1 VQDAEVVA
9 AVVAGNQDGFAA
21 AYDQYAD
28 SLYAYCH
35 SMLSSSDG
43 AAGAV
48 RDVFLIATTQLS
60 RLRDPGKLG
69 PWLHAVAR
77 NECLRR
83 LNAAGMTSPPPKTA
97 GDGALLAIELPAA
110 LRGEVLKACAD
121 NTPAGRAD
129 RATVAHRAGTF
140 GPSGFPKAIGSPG
153 PQWWQ
158 QLRRRP
164 RVAAAVATMAIAAVA
179 GAVLTMT
186 TVGGSHRAQAS
197 TVANGSKIA
206 GGSHVASGA
215 PGASVRAGASPS
227 GHPQASP
234 GPGQPTPS
242 VTALGSIT
250 SPAGRGTVKPSATPS
265 RASASPSPSSVPS
278 PSSPSVSPSPST
290 SPPPAQGILQA
301 TPAKL
306 VLVSTS
312 GKAVSGTFLL
322 SAVDGPVRNW
332 SITVPA
338 AMAGK
343 VTVAPAKGSLGSGG
357 WSTITVTVTSKT
369 ALNTSLTIYPGKLT
383 VTVLLSIKR

>member
-35 SMLSSSDG
+35 SMLPSSDD

-48 RDVFLIATTQLS
+48 RDIFLIATSQLS

-97 GDGALLAIELPAA
+97 GGGDLLAIELPAA

-121 NTPAGRAD
+121 DTPAGRAD

-140 GPSGFPKAIGSPG
+140 GPSGFPKAIGSPA

-164 RVAAAVATMAIAAVA
+164 RVAVAVATMAIAAVA
-179 GAVLTMT
+179 GAVLAMT

-215 PGASVRAGASPS
+215 SGASVRAGASPS

-234 GPGQPTPS
+234 RPGQPTPS
-242 VTALGSIT
+242 VTALGSLT
-250 SPAGRGTVKPSATPS
+250 SPDQPGRPGNGPALRDTLQGVRVAVPVIGPIIFIAFSVALPLDLAVTGPGHPAGDAG
-265 RASASPSPSSVPS
+265 
-278 PSSPSVSPSPST
+278 
-290 SPPPAQGILQA
+290 QA
-301 TPAKL
+301 G
-306 VLVSTS
+306 VGVHQ
-312 GKAVSGTFLL
+312 
-322 SAVDGPVRNW
+322 R
-332 SITVPA
+332 
-338 AMAGK
+338 
-343 VTVAPAKGSLGSGG
+343 
-357 WSTITVTVTSKT
+357 
-369 ALNTSLTIYPGKLT
+369 
-383 VTVLLSIKR
+383 